1 MPDENRNPLEFDAV
15 VRRFAES
22 TEALATVREQLQAL
36 AELREVEEKATASLQ
51 GSAGQVAEFAAE
63 AARVLKGLEDAQATV
78 AEVLKIGADLLDG
91 TELKG
96 IAESVKVNSQSI
108 TAVDNRVDA
117 LDSKV
122 AELISTVGTLQT
134 TVEQGLDSLNAQIKD
149 VHAAAIA
156 PKIVKRFF

>member
-1 MPDENRNPLEFDAV
+1 MPDESRNPLEFDAV

-22 TEALATVREQLQAL
+22 TEALANVREQLQVL
-36 AELREVEEKATASLQ
+36 TELREVEEKANASLQ
-51 GSAGQVAEFAAE
+51 GSAGQVAQFAAE
-63 AARVLKGLEDAQATV
+63 AARVLKGLEDAQVTV

-96 IAESVKVNSQSI
+96 ITESVKANSQSI
-108 TAVDNRVDA
+108 AAVDNRVDS

-122 AELISTVGTLQT
+122 AELISIVGTLQT
-134 TVEQGLDSLNAQIKD
+134 TMEQGLDSLNAQIKD
-149 VHAAAIA
+149 VHAAAKT